1 MISSRT
7 LVRISKR
14 KQKNLRKS
22 SLERMCLRFR
32 LSASKTAFT
41 SSKSTTSGKSAAMI
55 SQLLRVDKYNRNI
68 EWCTEKFARR
78 PQLSIVKDQPKPEEA
93 SVEED
98 IDANLVVLKTTDYHV
113 LKYDEVLETTKRK
126 SKEIVLR
133 DNFTRSENSLFSFVK
148 IN

>member
-1 MISSRT
+1 MPG
-7 LVRISKR
+7 L
-14 KQKNLRKS
+14 
-22 SLERMCLRFR
+22 
-32 LSASKTAFT
+32 TA
-41 SSKSTTSGKSAAMI
+41 
-55 SQLLRVDKYNRNI
+55 LRVDKFDRNI
-68 EWCTEKFARR
+68 EWSTEKFARR
-78 PQLSIVKDQPKPEEA
+78 PQLSIVKDQPKPEDS

-133 DNFTRSENSLFSFVK
+133 DNFTRSENMLFSFVK